1 MKHQAEVEL
10 LKTLNG
16 QLNELPGV
24 AKTMVQQ
31 YQMSA
36 IVLSILNGVLFI
48 AALAA
53 TIWLSVFFYKKYHSD
68 DDYYYYGLGLTFSA
82 LLGGIL
88 SLGLL
93 CTLSINIIHAC
104 APIASIVSGLIGN

>member
-53 TIWLSVFFYKKYHSD
+53 TIWLSVFFYKKHHSD
-68 DDYYYYGLGLTFSA
+68 YDYYGLGLTLSA
-82 LLGGIL
+82 SLGGVL

-93 CTLSINIIHAC
+93 CALSINIIHAC
-104 APIASIVSGLIGN
+104 APIASIVSSLIGN